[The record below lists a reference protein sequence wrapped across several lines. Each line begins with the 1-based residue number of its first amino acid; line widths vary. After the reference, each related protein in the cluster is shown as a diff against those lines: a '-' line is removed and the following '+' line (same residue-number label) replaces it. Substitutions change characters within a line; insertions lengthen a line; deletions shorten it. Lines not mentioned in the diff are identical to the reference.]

1 MSNGELD
8 LALRLADLADR
19 ITMERFGATDLR
31 VDEKSDHSPVTD
43 ADVRTEQA
51 LREVLQ
57 RERPEHGIVGEELG
71 AERTSEWRW
80 FLDPIDGTKNYAR
93 GIPVW
98 GTLIALRH
106 GEDPVCGVISA
117 PALRRRWWARRG
129 AGAESSHR
137 GTLRVSTVGTL
148 DNAHLS
154 CTDVR
159 DFARYG
165 FAGGFERLSAA
176 CRYVRAFGDF
186 WSHMLVAEGALDIG
200 IEPVINPWD
209 VAAVQIIV
217 EEAGGRFSD
226 FDGAARIDG
235 GNAISSNGLL
245 HEDVIGAMKIR

>member
-1 MSNGELD
+1 MSTDIE
-8 LALRLADLADR
+8 LALRLADVADR
-19 ITMERFGATDLR
+19 ITMERFGAHDLR
-31 VDEKSDHSPVTD
+31 VDEKPDHSPVTD

-51 LREVLQ
+51 LREILQ
-57 RERPEHGIVGEELG
+57 RERPEHGIIGEELG
-71 AERTSEWRW
+71 TQSDAEWRW
-80 FLDPIDGTKNYAR
+80 FLDPIDGTKNFAR
-93 GIPVW
+93 GVPVW

-106 GEDPVCGVISA
+106 GDDGVCGVISA
-117 PALRRRWWARRG
+117 PALQRRWWAQRG
-129 AGAESSHR
+129 GGAESSHR
-137 GTLRVSTVGTL
+137 GPLRVSTVSALEG
-148 DNAHLS
+148 AHVS

-165 FAGGFERLSAA
+165 CAEGFELLISR

-209 VAAVQIIV
+209 VAAVQVIV

-245 HEDVIGAMKIR
+245 HEAVMRAMKTP